1 MPAKKRSLYSEKHRP
16 NSHPDPRIEKEIK
29 ERCEKQEISCFRA
42 FKIAERLNVKPVEVG
57 RTADL
62 MNMKVVKCQL
72 GLFGYKP
79 NNKIVRAEETSNR
92 ALQDAVNEYSENNC
106 LTCEKAW
113 QIADQLNISKLT
125 VSNVSQA
132 NGIKIR
138 NCQLGAF

>member
-1 MPAKKRSLYSEKHRP
+1 MSAKKKSLYSDKHSP
-16 NSHPDPRIEKEIK
+16 NSHPDTRIEKEIN

-42 FKIAERLNVKPVEVG
+42 FEIAERLNVKPLEVG

-62 MNMKVVKCQL
+62 MNIQVVKCQL

-79 NNKIVRAEETSNR
+79 ERKIVKAEESSNR
-92 ALQDAVNEYSENNC
+92 ALQDAVTESSENNR

-113 QIADQLNISKLT
+113 QIADQLNISKLK

-132 NGIKIR
+132 KGIKIK